1 MTGMTGMTG
10 NPGKNPGK
18 LELLTGT
25 GTKNP
30 ELTGTGTGIK
40 NQHLTG
46 TGTGIKNVTW
56 PGPGQLKIANPGTGN
71 PGRLLGP
78 ITPGAVETWPYNSW
92 CSGNLAL

>member
-1 MTGMTGMTG
+1 MTGMTG

-18 LELLTGT
+18 LEWLTGT

-40 NQHLTG
+40 NQHL

-71 PGRLLGP
+71 PGRLLVVLS
-78 ITPGAVETWPYNSW
+78 TAKFDLLLVSFK
-92 CSGNLAL
+92 

>member
-1 MTGMTGMTG
+1 MTG

-18 LELLTGT
+18 LEWLTGTGT

-46 TGTGIKNVTW
+46 TGTGTGIKNVTW
-56 PGPGQLKIANPGTGN
+56 PGPGPGQLKIANPGTGN
-71 PGRLLGP
+71 PGRLLVVLS
-78 ITPGAVETWPYNSW
+78 TAKFDLLLVSFK
-92 CSGNLAL
+92 